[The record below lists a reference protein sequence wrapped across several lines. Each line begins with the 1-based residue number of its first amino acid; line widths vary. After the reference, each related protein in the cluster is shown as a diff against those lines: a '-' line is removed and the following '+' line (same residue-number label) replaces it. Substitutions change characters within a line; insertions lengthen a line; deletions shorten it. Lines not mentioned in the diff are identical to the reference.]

1 MAETVAQQL
10 ARLQLEIQ
18 NLHAQL
24 HSKTQATKDLCMV
37 TLINKWSGTD
47 KSQPVNDFFDSI
59 EASARVGNW
68 SDTDKKEVCILKLTE
83 AAKAFYAATSELRNP
98 SISWDSFKAL
108 FHRRFK
114 DSRSDQFHFLQLQTA
129 KQGRS
134 ESPKEFADRIRSL
147 ALLTI
152 PHTDDPVTQRIY
164 AEQAER
170 MLLASYTAGLTGTPG
185 LQVRYRMPT
194 TLEEAV
200 QIATSVGQAESQERA
215 GGAVF
220 LEAPP
225 GRQPQVSKPSESA
238 RLRGGRIRSNRNHPK
253 PRKQQSPNKAD
264 RTAEKPRC
272 FECRGL
278 GHYARECP
286 SRRRRLESRSNHRPS
301 VFSESPRNAQ
311 KRDASRKNGR
321 DQGN

>member
-1 MAETVAQQL
+1 
-10 ARLQLEIQ
+10 
-18 NLHAQL
+18 
-24 HSKTQATKDLCMV
+24 
-37 TLINKWSGTD
+37 
-47 KSQPVNDFFDSI
+47 
-59 EASARVGNW
+59 
-68 SDTDKKEVCILKLTE
+68 VCILKLTD
-83 AAKAFYAATSELRNP
+83 AAKAFYTATSELHSP

-108 FHRRFK
+108 FHRRFE
-114 DSRSDQFHFLQLQTA
+114 DTRSDQFHFLQLQTA

-170 MLLASYTAGLTGTPG
+170 MLLSSYIAGLSETPG

-200 QIATSVGQAESQERA
+200 QIATSVGQAESQERTE
-215 GGAVF
+215 GAFF

-225 GRQPQVSKPSESA
+225 GHQSQVSKPSESA
-238 RLRGGRIRSNRNHPK
+238 RLRGGKNRSNRSHPK
-253 PRKQQSPNKAD
+253 TRKQQFPNKAD
-264 RTAEKPRC
+264 RTAEEPRC
-272 FECRGL
+272 FECSGL
-278 GHYARECP
+278 GHYERECP
-286 SRRRRLESRSNHRPS
+286 SRRRRLDLRGNHRPNA
-301 VFSESPRNAQ
+301 FSEYPRNAQ
-311 KRDASRKNGR
+311 RRDASRKNGR